1 MNCRKKSKVKKL
13 KGGSNIGFTINI
25 QQGPPKKKSNKKSK
39 KKRKSLMKGG

>member
-1 MNCRKKSKVKKL
+1 MNYRKKSKVKKL

-25 QQGPPKKKSNKKSK
+25 QQGPPKKSKKKSN

>member
-25 QQGPPKKKSNKKSK
+25 QQGPKKSNKKSK

>member
-1 MNCRKKSKVKKL
+1 MNCRKKSKVKKI

-25 QQGPPKKKSNKKSK
+25 QQAPPKKKSK